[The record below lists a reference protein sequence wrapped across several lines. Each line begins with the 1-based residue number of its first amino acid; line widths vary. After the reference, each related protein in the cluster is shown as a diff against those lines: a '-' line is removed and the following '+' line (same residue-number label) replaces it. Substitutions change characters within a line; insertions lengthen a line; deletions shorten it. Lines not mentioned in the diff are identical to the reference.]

1 MTHSIWSKE
10 KPVLEEECLLIIAN
24 RIYEEKY
31 EYALFEI
38 NKIDNGDGWYY
49 AISEQGGDEW
59 GDYDDLKA
67 ELYFTMKQYQ
77 P

>member
-1 MTHSIWSKE
+1 MTHNIWSKE
-10 KPVLEEECLLIIAN
+10 KPVLEEECLLIVAT
-24 RIYEEKY
+24 KWLD
-31 EYALFEI
+31 EYDYTLFV
-38 NKIDNGDGWYY
+38 
-49 AISEQGGDEW
+49 ISKCGENYFGIFEQGGDEW